1 MKQFLGKLKCLDAFT
16 LKVIAIIT
24 MVIDHTGA
32 VLFPHEI
39 WLRMIG
45 RLSFPIFAFFI
56 AEGFAHTKNI
66 LKYML
71 RMLFFAVIT
80 EPVFDYAFFGRLYTG
95 YQNVMFTFLAA
106 LAGLWLMKKV
116 KEWFDGEFAGK
127 IAGLVIIILAAFAAQ
142 LLCTDYG
149 AFGVML
155 VYIYYELREN
165 FWEKHF
171 LSVTVQLVCET
182 GISRLSALS
191 TVPLMMY
198 NGKQGR
204 KMKYLFYAFYP
215 VHLAVLYLISL
226 RL

>member
-1 MKQFLGKLKCLDAFT
+1 MKEFLERLKCLDAFT
-16 LKVIAIIT
+16 LKMIAIIT

-32 VLFPHEI
+32 VLYPYEM

-56 AEGFAHTKNI
+56 AEGFAHTKNV
-66 LKYML
+66 LKYIL
-71 RMLFFAVIT
+71 RMLLFAVIT
-80 EPVFDYAFFGRLYTG
+80 EPIFDYAFFGRLYMG

-106 LAGLWLMKKV
+106 LVGLYLMKKA
-116 KEWFDGEFAGK
+116 KEFISDVFWGK
-127 IAGLVIIILAAFAAQ
+127 IAGLVIIILAALAAQ

-165 FWEKHF
+165 FGEKHF
-171 LSVTVQLVCET
+171 LSTTVQLVCET
-182 GISRLSALS
+182 DISRLSALS
-191 TVPLMMY
+191 TVLLMLY
-198 NGKQGR
+198 NGKRGIR
-204 KMKYLFYAFYP
+204 MKYLFYIFYP
-215 VHLAVLYLISL
+215 AHLAVLYMISL